1 METYCG
7 NTNSYLTCDWYLTIL
22 YLSLVIMVD
31 IIKKPSTIANDTAIA
46 LNNSEDKKFNINN
59 HYVTMMR
66 GSFDRKLFITY
77 NISETSNIYGQIFY
91 LPVI

>member
-1 METYCG
+1 
-7 NTNSYLTCDWYLTIL
+7 
-22 YLSLVIMVD
+22 MVD

-46 LNNSEDKKFNINN
+46 RNNSKDKQFNINN
-59 HYVTMMR
+59 HYVTMIR